1 MIDPERV
8 YLALVRLGIRDMD
21 REELIEIRNDL
32 ERREQYHISLAREI
46 RELRVAIEE
55 RLRELD
61 HEHENNPWGE

>member
-8 YLALVRLGIRDMD
+8 YLALVKLGIRDMD

-32 ERREQYHISLAREI
+32 EKREQHHISLAKEI
-46 RELRVAIEE
+46 RELRIIIEN
-55 RLRELD
+55 RLKELD